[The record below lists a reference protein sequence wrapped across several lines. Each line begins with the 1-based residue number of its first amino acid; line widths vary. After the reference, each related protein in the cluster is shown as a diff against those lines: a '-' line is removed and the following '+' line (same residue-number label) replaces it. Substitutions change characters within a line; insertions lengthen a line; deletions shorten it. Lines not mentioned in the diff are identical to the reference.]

1 MEKRIERC
9 TMRAGD
15 IKTGFGNPRK
25 IIRNKMDE
33 LEQSFE
39 MFGDFGIYLIDE
51 QDNIIAG
58 NQRLKVVLRKYGPDV
73 ELDCKRLIGYTE
85 AELRAIN
92 IKDNTHAGE
101 WDLDLLADW
110 TADLTLDLGIDPKE
124 AKKNPETDYMMR
136 FSLPYVAA
144 VELIRYEKYDYVLI
158 VCRNEIDYK
167 NLQRALGLEKRKMIV
182 SQKRKIQARA
192 VWFDDIKAQ
201 IVPKEEMQESEDV

>member
-124 AKKNPETDYMMR
+124 AKKNPETDYMLR

-144 VELIRYEKYDYVLI
+144 VALVHGKVSPW
-158 VCRNEIDYK
+158 EIDMELARDIRIRELMGK
-167 NLQRALGLEKRKMIV
+167 VTCIADDEKRNPGYFHHYRYYCGL
-182 SQKRKIQARA
+182 SRGRA
-192 VWFDDIKAQ
+192 CRCGRDY
-201 IVPKEEMQESEDV
+201 